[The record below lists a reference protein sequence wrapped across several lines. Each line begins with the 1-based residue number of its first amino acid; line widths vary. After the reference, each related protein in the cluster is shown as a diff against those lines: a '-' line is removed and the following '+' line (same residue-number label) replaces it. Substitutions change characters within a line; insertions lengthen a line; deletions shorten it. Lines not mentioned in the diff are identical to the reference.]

1 MIESCIIHV
10 LRLETTVAQRVS
22 HVEQELHTFS
32 EHLCASC
39 VFIGVR
45 VAHCIHFCA
54 MFVHITVCPFVPFH
68 LICFSSSSIY
78 GFLLSPWYLQ
88 TVLRWYLTLQ
98 GDNSLKSVERFDHMM
113 FVCRFQASR

>member
-1 MIESCIIHV
+1 V

-54 MFVHITVCPFVPFH
+54 MFVHITVCPFV
-68 LICFSSSSIY
+68 
-78 GFLLSPWYLQ
+78 LLSQMSRIFLSMCDVKVFLTFTSPNM
-88 TVLRWYLTLQ
+88 VLL
-98 GDNSLKSVERFDHMM
+98 
-113 FVCRFQASR
+113 